1 MEERD
6 YQEGIMTT
14 STESSLIHQIAD
26 EQQEESSSLDSSG
39 NTRSETHSSTVFPL
53 VPAHPI
59 DPAAPSSG
67 DIEHEHRAN
76 ANPSVAERS
85 VDPMKSIVPGVSKES
100 TSEAASAKVLK
111 ELQARCKKLEEEL
124 AKKERDLKAA
134 RYNVTAARAE
144 TTKLKTNQEEELK
157 KQRNELLAQHRG
169 EVETLKK
176 KAAEDAEEYK
186 KLTARVKKLTK
197 SSEKVPLL
205 IKSMK
210 HAEDEM
216 KLQGMEIECLKDRC
230 ATLYGMYA
238 DKTLEGESWKESY
251 DNLNID
257 LREMKEKHELE
268 LRKQKPL
275 LLVGV
280 AIRKRFLEQAR
291 PLLPPYVSPMED
303 ESSCENSR
311 VWGDGD
317 KAIINLGNAA
327 AHSGNLDADAA
338 LFTCGFV
345 DEEKYVGHNIDLIY
359 GELFEAI
366 YQLKPKPS
374 SKYGPYLRKMRNLE
388 ATVLATNLNGDT
400 CRLYSRAEELR
411 SLAKLARSVRMEED
425 VCGNESSRHLDK
437 QLREAQQAT
446 TEFVEDCRRR

>member
-1 MEERD
+1 
-6 YQEGIMTT
+6 
-14 STESSLIHQIAD
+14 L
-26 EQQEESSSLDSSG
+26 
-39 NTRSETHSSTVFPL
+39 N
-53 VPAHPI
+53 
-59 DPAAPSSG
+59 
-67 DIEHEHRAN
+67 
-76 ANPSVAERS
+76 
-85 VDPMKSIVPGVSKES
+85 
-100 TSEAASAKVLK
+100 
-111 ELQARCKKLEEEL
+111 
-124 AKKERDLKAA
+124 
-134 RYNVTAARAE
+134 
-144 TTKLKTNQEEELK
+144 
-157 KQRNELLAQHRG
+157 
-169 EVETLKK
+169 K
-176 KAAEDAEEYK
+176 KAAEDSEEYK
-186 KLTARVKKLTK
+186 KLTARVKRLKK

-210 HAEDEM
+210 HIEDEM

-238 DKTLEGESWKESY
+238 DKTLEGDSWKESY

-257 LREMKEKHELE
+257 LREMKEKHQLE

-303 ESSCENSR
+303 ESSR

-345 DEEKYVGHNIDLIY
+345 DEEKYVGHNIELVY

-374 SKYGPYLRKMRNLE
+374 SKFAPYLRRMRSLE
-388 ATVLATNLNGDT
+388 ATILTTNIDEDICGP
-400 CRLYSRAEELR
+400 SARAEELKT
-411 SLAKLARSVRMEED
+411 LAKLARRVRMEED
-425 VCGNESSRHLDK
+425 AYENEPSRHLDK

-446 TEFVEDCRRR
+446 TDFVETFRRR

>member
-6 YQEGIMTT
+6 YQEGKMTT
-14 STESSLIHQIAD
+14 STESSLIYQIVD
-26 EQQEESSSLDSSG
+26 EQQEESSSHDSSG
-39 NTRSETHSSTVFPL
+39 NNRSETHSSTVFPL

-67 DIEHEHRAN
+67 NIEYEHRAN
-76 ANPSVAERS
+76 AIPLVAEQS
-85 VDPMKSIVPGVSKES
+85 VDLINSIVPGVSKES
-100 TSEAASAKVLK
+100 TSEAASAKALK
-111 ELQARCKKLEEEL
+111 QLQARCKKLEEEL

-144 TTKLKTNQEEELK
+144 TTKLKTYQEEELK
-157 KQRNELLAQHRG
+157 KQRNELLEKHRK

-210 HAEDEM
+210 HVEGEM

-251 DNLNID
+251 DNLKED
-257 LREMKEKHELE
+257 MRELKEKHELE

-275 LLVGV
+275 LLVSV
-280 AIRKRFLEQAR
+280 AIRQRFLEQAR
-291 PLLPPYVSPMED
+291 SLLPPYVSPTDDED
-303 ESSCENSR
+303 ICEI
-311 VWGDGD
+311 WGDGD
-317 KAIINLGNAA
+317 KTIINLGNAA

-345 DEEKYVGHNIDLIY
+345 DEEKEVGNDICLNY

-366 YQLKPKPS
+366 YQLKPQPS
-374 SKYGPYLRKMRNLE
+374 SKYAPYLRRMRNLE
-388 ATVLATNLNGDT
+388 ATILTTNLNDEIYGPAAARWEVLK
-400 CRLYSRAEELR
+400 RLE
-411 SLAKLARSVRMEED
+411 KLARRVRMEED
-425 VCGNESSRHLDK
+425 AYGNEPSRHLDE
-437 QLREAQQAT
+437 QLREARQAT
-446 TEFVEDCRRR
+446 SDFVETFRRR

>member
-1 MEERD
+1 MEDRV
-6 YQEGIMTT
+6 YQEGKMTT

-26 EQQEESSSLDSSG
+26 EQQEESNSLNSSG
-39 NTRSETHSSTVFPL
+39 NNRSEIHSSTVFPL

-59 DPAAPSSG
+59 DPASPSSG
-67 DIEHEHRAN
+67 NIEYEHRAN
-76 ANPSVAERS
+76 AIPPVAEQS
-85 VDPMKSIVPGVSKES
+85 VDPINSIFPGVSKES
-100 TSEAASAKVLK
+100 TSEAASAKALK
-111 ELQARCKKLEEEL
+111 EFQIRCKKLAEEL

-144 TTKLKTNQEEELK
+144 TTKLKTNQEEELR
-157 KQRNELLAQHRG
+157 KQRNELLAKYRE
-169 EVETLKK
+169 EVETLNK
-176 KAAEDAEEYK
+176 KAAEDSEEYK
-186 KLTARVKKLTK
+186 KLTARVKRLKK

-210 HAEDEM
+210 HIEDEM

-238 DKTLEGESWKESY
+238 DKTLEGDSWKESY

-257 LREMKEKHELE
+257 LREMKEKHQLE

-303 ESSCENSR
+303 ESSR

-345 DEEKYVGHNIDLIY
+345 DEEKYVGHNIELVY

-374 SKYGPYLRKMRNLE
+374 SKFAPYLRRMRSLE
-388 ATVLATNLNGDT
+388 ATILTTNIDEGI
-400 CRLYSRAEELR
+400 CGPSARAEELKT
-411 SLAKLARSVRMEED
+411 LAKLARRVRMEED
-425 VCGNESSRHLDK
+425 AYENEPSRHLDK

-446 TEFVEDCRRR
+446 TDFVETFRRR